1 MRQQALFAIR
11 FNFQRNQG
19 LPQAALPACFLS
31 RLTK

>member
-1 MRQQALFAIR
+1 LFSIR
-11 FNFQRNQG
+11 FNFQWHQG